1 LPRLVIFNQGIG
13 MKKVQKM
20 AEGGIPALGDLL
32 GEIGE
37 GGGRASPMP
46 MPGNPGGGGGGGSAS
61 DGLGTVNQGAQA
73 IGSALGRASEAI
85 GGGGGGGGG
94 GGSKAIMPYYKKG
107 GKVTTTRRVS
117 TGSASK
123 KSPNW

>member
-1 LPRLVIFNQGIG
+1 

-32 GEIGE
+32 G
-37 GGGRASPMP
+37 RS
-46 MPGNPGGGGGGGSAS
+46 PGNPGGGGGGGSAS

-85 GGGGGGGGG
+85 GGGGG
-94 GGSKAIMPYYKKG
+94 STATAPYKRG

-117 TGSASK
+117 TGDRSK